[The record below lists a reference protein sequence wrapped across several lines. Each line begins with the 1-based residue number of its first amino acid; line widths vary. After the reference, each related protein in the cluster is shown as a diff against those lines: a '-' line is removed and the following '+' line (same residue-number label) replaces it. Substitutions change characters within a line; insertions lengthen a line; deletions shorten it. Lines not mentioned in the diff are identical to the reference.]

1 MHCDDF
7 SPPSIILLETSDA
20 FAPGST
26 YSGVCVLGW
35 STHLPNGLAMN
46 ERVSNFYLLCDEFT
60 QEAWAPFVLWYYFS
74 TFASLVSVH
83 ALRCDPFYHR
93 ITVALACRRQEIRSD

>member
-7 SPPSIILLETSDA
+7 GPPSIILLETRDA
-20 FAPGST
+20 YAPGSA

-35 STHLPNGLAMN
+35 STHLPNGLAGN
-46 ERVSNFYLLCDEFT
+46 ERVSNFYLLSYASSSVHDLF
-60 QEAWAPFVLWYYFS
+60 FVYYFS
-74 TFASLVSVH
+74 TFASFVSVY

-93 ITVALACRRQEIRSD
+93 ITVALACRCQEIRSD